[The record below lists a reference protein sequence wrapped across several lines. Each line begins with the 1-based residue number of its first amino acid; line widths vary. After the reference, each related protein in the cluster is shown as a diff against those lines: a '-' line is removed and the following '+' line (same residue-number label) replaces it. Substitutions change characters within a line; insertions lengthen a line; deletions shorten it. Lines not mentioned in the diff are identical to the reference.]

1 MYITKYKPKNIV
13 KRKGSTP
20 ETFFLRCMYL
30 KNGDEFLFF
39 FKFEPMRSKPK
50 YLLLRK
56 KMLKTLCSTILTI
69 MFCYP
74 VPKRNSKIGP

>member
-1 MYITKYKPKNIV
+1 MYTTKYKPTNIV
-13 KRKGSTP
+13 KSKGSTP

-30 KNGDEFLFF
+30 KNGDEFFF

-56 KMLKTLCSTILTI
+56 KDAQNIVLNNINHYVLL
-69 MFCYP
+69 P
-74 VPKRNSKIGP
+74 GL